1 MKTIFVCLFALILAS
16 CHNYKKDA
24 ERLEIVV
31 DSLKTKTLEKDS
43 TIEVFLNDFAEIQAN
58 LDSIKKMEMFM
69 TGAGDAERVM
79 NDSDKEKILS
89 DIATINGLLR
99 DNQKLIANLRTRLS
113 NTNLKTGRLEEMV
126 NKLEVQTKSLQENLE
141 TKDREINRLGEQVL
155 EKNQSI
161 SELELEID
169 QMTTYRSLLRD
180 SLKMQEAELNR
191 AFFTMG
197 SISEL
202 KNNEIVER
210 EGGILGIGSTPVI
223 RKDFP
228 RDNFTPTDIR
238 VFRFLPLDA
247 RKAEVLSVHPA
258 GSFHISGDNRADTL
272 FVDNPEAFWSVTN
285 YLVVTV
291 K

>member
-16 CHNYKKDA
+16 CHNYKNDA
-24 ERLEIVV
+24 ERLEVVV

>member
-1 MKTIFVCLFALILAS
+1 MKTILVCLFALFLAS

-24 ERLEIVV
+24 EQLQVKV
-31 DSLKTKTLEKDS
+31 DSLKTETLEKDS
-43 TIEVFLNDFAEIQAN
+43 TIEVFFNDFAEIQAN
-58 LDSIKKMEMFM
+58 LDSIKKLEMLM
-69 TGAGDAERVM
+69 TGADDAERVM

-99 DNQKLIANLRTRLS
+99 DNQELIGSLRNRLS
-113 NTNLKTGRLEEMV
+113 NFNLKTGRLEEMV
-126 NKLEVQTKSLQENLE
+126 NKLEIQSKTLEENLKM
-141 TKDREINRLGEQVL
+141 KDMEITRLGKQVL
-155 EKNQSI
+155 EKNENI
-161 SELELEID
+161 SQLELEVD
-169 QMTTYRSLLRD
+169 QMTTFRSQLRD
-180 SLKMQEAELNR
+180 SLKMQEAELNK

-202 KNNEIVER
+202 KDNGIVDR

-223 RKDFP
+223 RKDFS

-238 VFRFLPLDA
+238 VFRFLPLNA
-247 RKAEVLSVHPA
+247 RKADVLSVHPV
-258 GSFHISGDNRADTL
+258 GSFHISGNNRADTL
-272 FVDNPEAFWSVTN
+272 FVDNPETFWSVTN

>member
-1 MKTIFVCLFALILAS
+1 MKTLLILLLALFLAS

-24 ERLEIVV
+24 ERLEVVV
-31 DSLKTKTLEKDS
+31 DSLKTVTQEKEA
-43 TIEVFLNDFAEIQAN
+43 TIEVFLNDFSEIQAN

-69 TGAGDAERVM
+69 AGAEDEERVM
-79 NDSDKEKILS
+79 DDSDKEKILS

-99 DNQKLIANLRTRLS
+99 DNQKLIANLRTRLG
-113 NTNLKTGRLEEMV
+113 NFNLKTGRLEEMV
-126 NKLEVQTKSLQENLE
+126 NKLELQTKALEENLE
-141 TKDREINRLGEQVL
+141 LKDREINRLGEQVIEKDQNISRL
-155 EKNQSI
+155 EM
-161 SELELEID
+161 EVD
-169 QMTTYRSLLRD
+169 QMTAFRSQLRD
-180 SLKMQEAELNR
+180 SLKMKENEQNKAY
-191 AFFTMG
+191 FTLG
-197 SISEL
+197 NIGEL
-202 KNNEIVER
+202 KDNGIVER

-238 VFRFLPLDA
+238 LFRYLPLNA
-247 RKAEVLSVHPA
+247 RKADVLSVHPA

-272 FVDNPEAFWSVTN
+272 FVDNPETFWSVTK

>member
-1 MKTIFVCLFALILAS
+1 
-16 CHNYKKDA
+16 
-24 ERLEIVV
+24 
-31 DSLKTKTLEKDS
+31 
-43 TIEVFLNDFAEIQAN
+43 
-58 LDSIKKMEMFM
+58 
-69 TGAGDAERVM
+69 
-79 NDSDKEKILS
+79 
-89 DIATINGLLR
+89 
-99 DNQKLIANLRTRLS
+99 
-113 NTNLKTGRLEEMV
+113 
-126 NKLEVQTKSLQENLE
+126 
-141 TKDREINRLGEQVL
+141 
-155 EKNQSI
+155 
-161 SELELEID
+161 
-169 QMTTYRSLLRD
+169 
-180 SLKMQEAELNR
+180 MQEAELNR

-202 KNNEIVER
+202 KDNEIVER

-272 FVDNPEAFWSVTN
+272 FVDYPEAFWSVTN